1 MMKLHDFL
9 KETYNDFKINDV
21 NIFDLSFESFF
32 SVIFKEQYQNILN
45 DSFTLKYI
53 YENLQELILS
63 KDIYKIKLLSNHFF

>member
-1 MMKLHDFL
+1 MKLHDFL
-9 KETYNDFKINDV
+9 KETYNDFKINDA

-63 KDIYKIKLLSNHFF
+63 KDIYKIKKLTLR

>member
-1 MMKLHDFL
+1 MMKLHDIL

-63 KDIYKIKLLSNHFF
+63 KDIYKIKLL